1 MNPISEKDVTSI
13 FTIAKIPVLR
23 IYQLAHSYYSFRVGE
38 DEEETKRNAVYRAT
52 RPSWLVKTPFGLIA
66 LNLRK
71 SVVEIDW
78 SDTAYRAVKAP
89 SKEEG
94 MAGQRV
100 NSDPDSITK
109 DQVTK
114 SSVVAHA
121 YDLIKA
127 AEYLSALGDHLKDMT
142 YDAVQDALNAQ
153 LPGGAKV
160 KNAIHY
166 NQDYG
171 TEDVVRAIQAA
182 AQPKV
187 IAP

>member
-1 MNPISEKDVTSI
+1 MNSISEKDVTSI
-13 FTIAKIPVLR
+13 FTLAKIPVLR
-23 IYQLAHSYYSFRVGE
+23 IYQLAHSYFTFQLGE
-38 DEEETKRNAVYRAT
+38 DEQTTLKNALYRAT
-52 RPSWLVKTPFGLIA
+52 RPSWLVKTSFGLIA

-71 SVVEIDW
+71 RVVEIDW
-78 SDTAYRAVKAP
+78 SDTPYRAVKLPYKDFGHGTAP
-89 SKEEG
+89 TG
-94 MAGQRV
+94 D
-100 NSDPDSITK
+100 DPDSITK
-109 DQVTK
+109 DSVTK
-114 SSVVAHA
+114 GSTIVHA

-127 AEYLSALGDHLKDMT
+127 AEYLGALGDQLKMLT

-160 KNAIHY
+160 KSAIHY

-187 IAP
+187 TPP